1 VGFTAYIWLLK
12 HVPTPK
18 VATYAYVNPIV
29 AVFLGWIVLHET
41 IDRYIA
47 AGSLVIVA
55 AGAMITAAT
64 VKSAP
69 EELRLAEVETT
80 GD

>member
-1 VGFTAYIWLLK
+1 
-12 HVPTPK
+12 VPTPK
-18 VATYAYVNPIV
+18 VATYAYINPIV

-41 IDRYIA
+41 IDRYII
-47 AGSLVIVA
+47 AGSLVIIAAVA
-55 AGAMITAAT
+55 MVTASK

-69 EELRLAEVETT
+69 PPQALDLSEAESI